1 MEEKTMA
8 RIINLRDYYPWYIQ
22 NEYIEVSDGVAAEL
36 LADKRYQKTHQ
47 RIVRRHKVHSIDAD
61 DGTMTAAS
69 VHFTNNPETLFEM
82 MGQHCRL
89 CQALNSLPEIQGR
102 RIEAH
107 YLLDKSQQ
115 EIADAEGVTKGSV
128 CISIKRGLA
137 AMKIFLKNFDEQ
149 SNFCSKTVLIN
160 ER

>member
-1 MEEKTMA
+1 MA

-69 VHFTNNPETLFEM
+69 IHSTDNPEAVIEM
-82 MGQHCRL
+82 MGRHCRL

-107 YLLDKSQQ
+107 FLLGMSRK
-115 EIADAEGVTKGSV
+115 EIAKAEGVCESSV
-128 CISIKRGLA
+128 NEGIERGLK
-137 AMKIFLKNFDEQ
+137 AMRKYFHNNFQ
-149 SNFCSKTVLIN
+149 NCPVKCP
-160 ER
+160 